1 MRVPPLSATEA
12 VVVDLMTDRL
22 LVRPPVEDDAADA
35 LAMLSD
41 SEAAAARG
49 HRRSLVPGF
58 VPRAVLNTA
67 MGIAVIVLERRIR
80 KALRAG
86 AEAAV
91 TASNARDSLT

>member
-41 SEAAAARG
+41 SEVMRWNPAPAVVDVETAR
-49 HRRSLVPGF
+49 
-58 VPRAVLNTA
+58 A
-67 MGIAVIVLERRIR
+67 
-80 KALRAG
+80 
-86 AEAAV
+86 
-91 TASNARDSLT
+91 